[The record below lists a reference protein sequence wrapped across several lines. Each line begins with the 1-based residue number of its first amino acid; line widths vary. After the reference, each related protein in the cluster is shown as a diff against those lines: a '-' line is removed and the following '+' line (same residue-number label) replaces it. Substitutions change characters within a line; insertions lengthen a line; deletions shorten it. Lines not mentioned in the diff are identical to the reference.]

1 MLCEKC
7 EIEHDGTYGAG
18 RFCSKK
24 CASSRSWT
32 AVDKQKK
39 SAAMKAFSE
48 TAEGMAYRQM
58 KRNVDYAKVSKS
70 LKERSERRLF
80 EDCGWDSKRDRIIK
94 EQNYKCIKCSLSHWI
109 DMPISFEI
117 DHKDGDNT
125 NDSRENLEAMCP
137 NCHSTTDTWRGRNKK
152 SNTI

>member
-7 EIEHDGTYGAG
+7 GIEHSGSYGTG

-24 CASSRSWT
+24 CASSRVWT
-32 AVDKQKK
+32 EADRLKK
-39 SAAMKAFSE
+39 SEAMKTFSNSDE
-48 TAEGMAYRQM
+48 NTNRFM

-70 LKERSERRLF
+70 LKERADRRTF
-80 EDCGWDSKRDRIIK
+80 TECGWDSKRDRIIK
-94 EQNYKCIKCSLSHWI
+94 EQDYKCIKCSLSEWLGN
-109 DMPISFEI
+109 PISFEI
-117 DHKDGDNT
+117 DHKDGNNA

-152 SNTI
+152 